1 MNPIL
6 IRWLYWA
13 VLAASPWAV
22 QAQAY
27 PERPLKLIVG
37 FPPGGNVDLVGRI
50 VANKLTEGLGQ
61 QVVVENRTGAGSM
74 IATDAVAKALP
85 DGYTL
90 LLVSGAHVTLAAVQK
105 KLPYDAIKSFAFISS
120 IVTYPTVLLVRPDS
134 KYKTLA
140 DLVADARANP
150 GRLNYPSPGVG
161 TFYHLAGELMSSQVG
176 IEMTHVPF
184 RGGFEPVGE
193 LLAGRVDL
201 LIDALTQVWP
211 NIQAGK
217 LRPLAIAAAEP
228 SKVLPNVP
236 LASQTIP
243 GFEATSFSGLAAP
256 ATRFAAAVAA
266 SSSARSSS
274 SSASGSCSA
283 SESSSLDSSFAS
295 SASSSSSSSSTAAA
309 FFPRMRTAISVVS
322 GSSM

>member
-1 MNPIL
+1 MTSWICL
-6 IRWLYWA
+6 LTWF
-13 VLAASPWAV
+13 VLAALPWHATL
-22 QAQAY
+22 AQSY
-27 PERPLKLIVG
+27 PDRPVKLIVG

-50 VANKLTEGLGQ
+50 VANKLADGLGQ

-74 IATDAVAKALP
+74 IATDAVAKAPP

-105 KLPYDAIKSFAFISS
+105 KLPYDPIRSFAFISTV
-120 IVTYPTVLLVRPDS
+120 VTYPTVLLVRPDS

-140 DLVADARANP
+140 DLIADARANP

-184 RGGFEPVGE
+184 RGGFEPVSE

-201 LIDALTQVWP
+201 LIDAVTSVWP

-217 LRPLAIAAAEP
+217 LRPLAIASAEP
-228 SKVLPNVP
+228 SPVLPNVP
-236 LASQTIP
+236 LASQTVP
-243 GFEATSFSGLAAP
+243 GFEAISFSGLAAP
-256 ATRFAAAVAA
+256 AGTPPAVIERLNREVRKLVDAPDVKSRFNDAGGKTIAMSPESFQRLVETEIAKWKKVVETRKI
-266 SSSARSSS
+266 
-274 SSASGSCSA
+274 
-283 SESSSLDSSFAS
+283 E
-295 SASSSSSSSSTAAA
+295 
-309 FFPRMRTAISVVS
+309 IQ
-322 GSSM
+322 

>member
-256 ATRFAAAVAA
+256 AGTPPAIIERLNREVRKLVEAPDVKARFNDAGGNAIAMPPEGFQRLVETEIAKWKKVVETRKI
-266 SSSARSSS
+266 
-274 SSASGSCSA
+274 
-283 SESSSLDSSFAS
+283 E
-295 SASSSSSSSSTAAA
+295 
-309 FFPRMRTAISVVS
+309 IQ
-322 GSSM
+322 